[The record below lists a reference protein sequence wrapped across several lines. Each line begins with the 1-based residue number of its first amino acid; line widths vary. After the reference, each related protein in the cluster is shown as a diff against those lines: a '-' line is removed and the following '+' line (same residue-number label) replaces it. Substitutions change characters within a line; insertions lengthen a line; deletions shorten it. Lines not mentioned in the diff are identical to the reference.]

1 MLNKKLLDISNATV
15 YCDEKKVFDGLS
27 VAIRNGESSA
37 IIGPNGASK
46 STLLKLLSREI
57 YPVSQQGSFVKKLGK
72 ELPTLWEL
80 REKIR
85 LVSADLQISF
95 VPEISGLDIRSTH
108 QYLKIIRE
116 LLCNGKN
123 YFIGYSSY
131 Q

>member
-15 YCDEKKVFDGLS
+15 YRDEKKVFDGLS

-37 IIGPNGASK
+37 IIGPNGAGK

-57 YPVSQQGSFVKKLGK
+57 YPVSQQGSFVKILGK